1 MAFSWSTF
9 WRNIKGLGSDEERT
23 VKQKTEVL
31 AWDNIQVQNPLDVV
45 VKKLGTL
52 VNDEATFELESDSA
66 LVDPLRVLCEDLE
79 KKRYE
84 ICAMMMGQGNCFV
97 TMATNE
103 DSEPYHRI
111 IPRSDVSIYSESAG
125 KIYEIAM
132 IIDRKTIKRQVYTL
146 VRRHYLDPNGT
157 LFVYYYNL
165 DSSGKEVFVEEWEHY
180 KNDNT
185 AFYNANHIGVAHF
198 KSPQDSNGLEPF
210 FGVPLN
216 FACHEEEELL
226 IEAKKMRFAEMKN
239 ARMKLFVDESIVL
252 NAKDE
257 KGQKRHDIP
266 EDIYTIRKRAGVDGV
281 LIDEF
286 APSTRYTDY
295 RQNEID
301 AGHDYEDRI
310 GLNSGFVT
318 PAEHTAGA
326 TATEI
331 RTANAKTISMMNKVR
346 TAMYNGIMEALKAD
360 NILMLLPLDLW
371 TLKVD
376 WYDPFENP
384 SEQWQRL
391 LEGKNAGVAE
401 DEDLT
406 LFLFPD
412 LTLKERTAKAERIKA
427 NKAADTALTIDRM
440 FAGEI

>member
-1 MAFSWSTF
+1 MAFNWRTF
-9 WRNIKGLGSDEERT
+9 WNNLKGLGSDDDHKST
-23 VKQKTEVL
+23 QKTDVL
-31 AWDNIQVQNPLDVV
+31 AWEDIHVQNPLDVV

-52 VNDEATFELESDSA
+52 VNDEATFELESTSN
-66 LVDPLRVLCEDLE
+66 LVDPLRALCEDLE
-79 KKRYE
+79 SRRYE
-84 ICAMMMGQGNCFV
+84 ICSMMLGKGGCFV

-103 DSEPYHRI
+103 DSEPYHRVI
-111 IPRSDVSIYSESAG
+111 APEDVSVYNISAN
-125 KIYEIAM
+125 KIYELAM
-132 IIDRKTIKRQVYTL
+132 VIDRKTIKRQKYTL
-146 VRRHYLDPNGT
+146 VRHHMLDRNGT
-157 LFVYYYNL
+157 LFVYYYSL
-165 DSSGKEVFVEEWEHY
+165 DSSGKEVVVEEWEHF
-180 KNDNT
+180 KNDNA
-185 AFYNANHIGVAHF
+185 AFHNANHIGVAYF

-216 FACHEEEELL
+216 FACEEEEARL
-226 IEAKKMRFAEMKN
+226 IKAKKMRFAEMET
-239 ARMKLFVDESIVL
+239 ARMKLFADESIVL
-252 NAKDE
+252 NSKDE
-257 KGQKRHDIP
+257 NGQRRHNIP

-286 APSTRYTDY
+286 APTTRYTDY

-318 PAEHTAGA
+318 PPEYTAGA

-331 RTANAKTISMMNKVR
+331 RTANAKTISMMQKVR
-346 TAMYNGIMEALKAD
+346 TAMYNGIKDVLLAD
-360 NILMLLPLDLW
+360 NIFLLLPLDLW

-391 LEGKNAGVAE
+391 LEGKNANVAE
-401 DEDLT
+401 DEDLV

-412 LTLKERTAKAERIKA
+412 LTLKERTEKIERIRA
-427 NKAADTALTIDRM
+427 NRAADTASTIDRM

>member
-1 MAFSWSTF
+1 MAFSWKRF
-9 WRNIKGLGSDEERT
+9 WQNIKGLGSDDEQT
-23 VKQKTEVL
+23 TKQKTEVL
-31 AWDNIQVQNPLDVV
+31 AWDDIEVQNPLDVV

-52 VNDEATFELESDSA
+52 VNDEATFELESDSS

-79 KKRYE
+79 KKRYK

-111 IPRSDVSIYSESAG
+111 LPREDVSIYKESAG
-125 KIYEIAM
+125 KIYELAM
-132 IIDRKTIKRQVYTL
+132 IIDRKTIKRQKYTL
-146 VRRHYLDPNGT
+146 VRRHYLDENGT
-157 LFVYYYNL
+157 LFVYYYSL
-165 DSSGKEVFVEEWEHY
+165 DDSGKEMIVEEWEHF
-180 KNDNT
+180 KKDNT

-216 FACHEEEELL
+216 FACKEEEERL
-226 IEAKKMRFAEMKN
+226 IKATKMRFAEMET
-239 ARMKLFVDESIVL
+239 ARMKLFADESIVL
-252 NAKDE
+252 NAPDE
-257 KGQKRHDIP
+257 NGRKRHDIP

-281 LIDEF
+281 LIEEF
-286 APSTRYTDY
+286 APSTRYTDF

-301 AGHDYEDRI
+301 AGYDYEDRI
-310 GLNSGFVT
+310 GLNPGFVT

-346 TAMYNGIMEALKAD
+346 AAMYDGIMEVLKAD
-360 NILMLLPLDLW
+360 NIFLLLPLDLW

-401 DEDLT
+401 DEDLA

-412 LTLKERTAKAERIKA
+412 LTLKERIEKIERIRA
-427 NKAADTALTIDRM
+427 NKAADTASTIDRM